1 MNFRLPDPRLKT
13 GIWVSAQLRI
23 CDKQNIPAVIIKR
36 GDGDAGGVLLKI
48 NTLNVG
54 CKVLARVFD
63 GDGNRVW
70 MVVAGGVAQGPEQHL
85 EMEIKSD
92 TYIERELNIDPD
104 LWVMEI
110 EDSASAYAPDGKIIN
125 S

>member
-1 MNFRLPDPRLKT
+1 MSEPRIKT

-23 CDKQNIPAVIIKR
+23 CDTQNIPAVIIKR
-36 GDGDAGGVLLKI
+36 GDADAGGVLLKI

-70 MVVAGGVAQGPEQHL
+70 MVAAGGAAQGPEQHQ
-85 EMEIKSD
+85 EMEKNSD
-92 TYIERELNIDPD
+92 TYIERELNTDPD
-104 LWVMEI
+104 LWVVEI
-110 EDSASAYAPDGKIIN
+110 EDRAGEYAPNGEIIN

>member
-1 MNFRLPDPRLKT
+1 MPDPRLKT

-36 GDGDAGGVLLKI
+36 GDSDAGGVLLKI

-54 CKVLARVFD
+54 CRVLARVFD
-63 GDGNRVW
+63 GEGNRVW
-70 MVVAGGVAQGPEQHL
+70 MVVAGGLAQGLEQHQ

-110 EDSASAYAPDGKIIN
+110 EDSASAYVPDGEIIN